1 MWAPIAS
8 LLWSGAV
15 TVLPT
20 GTTCPSGDAIAAELD
35 RLNAAAALA
44 VLGSPEITIKDT
56 KMHVVLR
63 GRDGSMLGAREVA
76 APEGCKERATVAAV
90 FIAAWVGEWTT
101 APMIEDQDTKRAA
114 SNPTAPARPRAKA
127 ADSTSRASLV
137 SRDRGEVEKADKNP
151 QVPRLTNLREQG
163 EVAQA
168 DAAKLPEAKVA
179 SSAAKVESAPP
190 AIPPDDAKAAPSGTR
205 AQPEAA
211 GETKAVAAKQA
222 RRGPRGEIAGL
233 GFGTHDGDA
242 GTFGAGILVGY
253 RPTGALALAAVFEA
267 TGERERTLGPGLAGY
282 RSFRLGVGAGV
293 QRNWGRVFGD
303 IGLFPE
309 LTLLTLNGKQ
319 LATGRSATAWG
330 AAADLRARLGI
341 AWGRVAPFLFAG
353 VSYDLR
359 QESLTLDDRPQTI
372 LTLSRWNVSA
382 GAGLA
387 FLFGTR

>member
-1 MWAPIAS
+1 
-8 LLWSGAV
+8 
-15 TVLPT
+15 
-20 GTTCPSGDAIAAELD
+20 
-35 RLNAAAALA
+35 
-44 VLGSPEITIKDT
+44 
-56 KMHVVLR
+56 
-63 GRDGSMLGAREVA
+63 
-76 APEGCKERATVAAV
+76 
-90 FIAAWVGEWTT
+90 
-101 APMIEDQDTKRAA
+101 
-114 SNPTAPARPRAKA
+114 
-127 ADSTSRASLV
+127 
-137 SRDRGEVEKADKNP
+137 VEKADKNP
-151 QVPRLTNLREQG
+151 QDPRLTNLREQG

-168 DAAKLPEAKVA
+168 DAAKLPTAKVA
-179 SSAAKVESAPP
+179 APAAKVESAPP
-190 AIPPDDAKAAPSGTR
+190 AIPPGAKATLPGAGVPL
-205 AQPEAA
+205 AAA

-253 RPTGALALAAVFEA
+253 RPTGALALAALFEA

-282 RSFRLGVGAGV
+282 RSFRLGIGAGG

-359 QESLTLDDRPQTI
+359 QENLTLDDHPQTI

>member
-1 MWAPIAS
+1 MWAPIAC
-8 LLWSGAV
+8 LLWAGAV
-15 TVLPT
+15 IVLPK
-20 GTTCPSGDAIAAELD
+20 GTTCPSGEAIAAELD
-35 RLNAAAALA
+35 RLDAAAALA
-44 VLGSPEITIKDT
+44 ALGSPEITIKDT
-56 KMHVVLR
+56 KMRVVLR
-63 GRDGSMLGAREVA
+63 GPDGSILGTREIA
-76 APEGCKERATVAAV
+76 APEACHERATVAAV

-101 APMIEDQDTKRAA
+101 APMIEDQNTKRAA
-114 SNPTAPARPRAKA
+114 SNPTAPARPRARA
-127 ADSTSRASLV
+127 ADPSRTDLV
-137 SRDRGEVEKADKNP
+137 SREQGEVKKADKSP
-151 QVPRLTNLREQG
+151 QDPRLTNLRKQG
-163 EVAQA
+163 EVAGA
-168 DAAKLPEAKVA
+168 DAARLPEAKVA
-179 SSAAKVESAPP
+179 SPAAKVESAPP
-190 AIPPDDAKAAPSGTR
+190 AIPPDAKAAPSGTR
-205 AQPEAA
+205 VPPAAA
-211 GETKAVAAKQA
+211 GETKAVPAKQA

-253 RPTGALALAAVFEA
+253 RPTGALALAALFEA

-293 QRNWGRVFGD
+293 QRSWGRVFGD

>member
-1 MWAPIAS
+1 VI
-8 LLWSGAV
+8 
-15 TVLPT
+15 
-20 GTTCPSGDAIAAELD
+20 
-35 RLNAAAALA
+35 
-44 VLGSPEITIKDT
+44 
-56 KMHVVLR
+56 
-63 GRDGSMLGAREVA
+63 GARW
-76 APEGCKERATVAAV
+76 R
-90 FIAAWVGEWTT
+90 
-101 APMIEDQDTKRAA
+101 
-114 SNPTAPARPRAKA
+114 
-127 ADSTSRASLV
+127 
-137 SRDRGEVEKADKNP
+137 KADKNP

-282 RSFRLGVGAGV
+282 RSFRLASGPACSETGAGFSAISGCFRANPAHP
-293 QRNWGRVFGD
+293 QR
-303 IGLFPE
+303 
-309 LTLLTLNGKQ
+309 Q
-319 LATGRSATAWG
+319 ATR
-330 AAADLRARLGI
+330 DRAKRDRLGSG
-341 AWGRVAPFLFAG
+341 GRPARAPRNRMG
-353 VSYDLR
+353 PRLR
-359 QESLTLDDRPQTI
+359 PSC
-372 LTLSRWNVSA
+372 SRA
-382 GAGLA
+382 
-387 FLFGTR
+387 